1 MVSQRIESI
10 AKALTILGLF
20 NFRKPEWGVTEIARE
35 LGMQKST
42 VFRLLATMQEFG
54 FIRKAEAGTGYR
66 LGIRLFELGGV
77 VATSFDLRD
86 IALTYLHKIAEQTGE
101 TVHLGILNETD
112 TISIETVDGQN
123 TLKSSVLLGKRI
135 PLYCTSVGKAILA
148 FRSPQEQKEIISK
161 INFIKFTDNTII
173 HPEAFEVE
181 LELTRRRGYAV
192 EDMEYEVGVR
202 CVAAPIWNSSG
213 KVVASLSI
221 SGPSIRITHAKIPE
235 LAQLVVKATKKI
247 SKELGAINI

>member
-1 MVSQRIESI
+1 
-10 AKALTILGLF
+10 L
-20 NFRKPEWGVTEIARE
+20 
-35 LGMQKST
+35 
-42 VFRLLATMQEFG
+42 
-54 FIRKAEAGTGYR
+54 
-66 LGIRLFELGGV
+66 
-77 VATSFDLRD
+77 
-86 IALTYLHKIAEQTGE
+86 
-101 TVHLGILNETD
+101 
-112 TISIETVDGQN
+112 ETVDGQN
-123 TLKSSVLLGKRI
+123 TLKSSVLLGKRT

-235 LAQLVVKATKKI
+235 LAQLVVKATKEI
-247 SKELGAINI
+247 SKELGATNI